1 MIRVQENHLCQ
12 RRTNESLHAQNAILP
27 LTYLTAEPLLV
38 QDAPHLFNVT
48 WQNVPNV
55 GMSFHCQRNVG
66 ILIPIFCKN
75 FKQTIV
81 QLNQFLDLTIF
92 LCTSNLQYSPLTAI
106 YLVSIFSTDCNFLQV
121 FLS

>member
-66 ILIPIFCKN
+66 ILIPIFCK
-75 FKQTIV
+75 KSKRTII
-81 QLNQFLDLTIF
+81 QLNQFSDLYIF
-92 LCTSNLQYSPLTAI
+92 CEYQIRTFIAYSHTPSFNSFNWL
-106 YLVSIFSTDCNFLQV
+106 
-121 FLS
+121 